1 MKIKEVCERT
11 GLTERTVRFYVEQQL
26 INPSSR
32 VMNGR
37 EYRDYSMKDVHELQ
51 TIAAL
56 RKAFF
61 SIDEIKRMKDS
72 PEQIEAIVAD
82 YKKRQAADAQAKAR
96 LVDVLATVDMAQ
108 LSNINSLANVLD
120 QVASDLPLPRRDIE
134 SNFGRFDGVSE
145 EEREAELRQ
154 FRKRQQRQQKIGYMI
169 ILVIALGN
177 VVASLVS
184 LFANFNGGSLIGLI
198 LQIIFS
204 IALFNG
210 VAWVRYL
217 FAIGAALQ
225 TFILIVA
232 FSQGIATLHIAVSI
246 LLLLYLGF
254 SAATCILLLRSTA
267 VSEFLYGQRNG

>member
-96 LVDVLATVDMAQ
+96 LVDALATVDLAQ

-145 EEREAELRQ
+145 AEREAEYRQ
-154 FRKRQQRQQKIGYMI
+154 FRERQQRQQKIGYMI
-169 ILVIALGN
+169 ILIIALGN